1 MDPDGSNENVQFLA
15 VVTNVKTKTTA
26 YSNYEVTRISE
37 VTVKYVDPSKGSLS
51 ALCFMEDRDAGQIVG
66 GADATETTFTDKKDF
81 KANSHGGDVKFERLF
96 KKRMEEK
103 WKKPQKEV
111 PEKSRRKAAKRKRA

>member
-1 MDPDGSNENVQFLA
+1 MDIDGSNENVQFLA
-15 VVTNVKTKTTA
+15 VVTNVKTQSTA

-51 ALCFMEDRDAGQIVG
+51 ELFFMEDRDAGKIVG
-66 GADATETTFTDKKDF
+66 GEDATETTFTDKKDF
-81 KANSHGGDVKFERLF
+81 TANSHGGDVKFERLF